1 MHSDIAR
8 SITHAANQMHEASS
22 TEEVLD
28 LIVRSAA
35 QALPTFDHIG
45 ISTVEKRGDIVNR
58 AATSDFVHELDH
70 LQYGI
75 PEGPCVDSLDGE
87 DVVTAPHLGRNDHR
101 WPQYVPQAL
110 QHGLRS
116 QLAVRLHL
124 AAEGTVGGLNLYSTT
139 TDEIPE
145 DEVFT
150 AAFFATHASL
160 ALGRAREV
168 SSLAAAIETRQRIG
182 QAIGLL
188 MVRYTLTERAAHAF
202 MWRASSQGNVK
213 VRDIAARLIDE
224 AETQALRQSR

>member
-8 SITHAANQMHEASS
+8 SITHAANRMHEASS

-35 QALPTFDHIG
+35 ETLPTFDHIG
-45 ISTVEKRGDIVNR
+45 ISTVEKRGDILNR

-87 DVVTAPHLGRNDHR
+87 DVVTAPHLRQDHR
-101 WPQYVPQAL
+101 WPRYVPQAL
-110 QHGLRS
+110 KHGLRS

-139 TDEIPE
+139 ADDIPE
-145 DEVFT
+145 DEVIK

-168 SSLAAAIETRQRIG
+168 SSLAGAIETRQRIG
-182 QAIGLL
+182 QAVGLL
-188 MVRYTLTERAAHAF
+188 MARYTLTEKAAHAF
-202 MWRASSQGNVK
+202 MWRASSHGNLK
-213 VRDIAARLIDE
+213 VRDIAASLIDD
-224 AETQALRQSR
+224 AETEAARQSS